1 MSTQENSINFTFQ
14 PEALDSKYYLKGTR
28 VPVWLLVSMLDN
40 GITEEQILIKYPS
53 LSPAEIKAATNYAG
67 VAV

>member
-1 MSTQENSINFTFQ
+1 MSTQENSVKFTFQ
-14 PEALDSKYYLKGTR
+14 PEVLNSKYYLKGTR
-28 VPVWLLVSMLDN
+28 VPVWLLVSMLDD
-40 GITEEQILIKYPS
+40 GITEEQILKKYPS